1 MVLASMDIKRMRSV
15 LVCVTCIVFMPGYAY
30 ELDSDVVF
38 EIFSRLDKV
47 MKEQRELR
55 HSLDVAVGNMIHQ
68 ADIDEISNKM
78 EKQADKIVMLEE
90 AINMVEKQA
99 DRITNLGETT
109 NRIEK
114 KVDNKISS
122 LEKANN
128 KIKRQADRISKL
140 EETVKNKANGVA
152 SIENEVQK
160 QNNRIAKLEN
170 STLNNENSY
179 DEKLSNFTNEV
190 KLQMSSL
197 NASQISS
204 FDMIL
209 KVTEKTLSVALT
221 DYSSYMNDTFLNLK
235 QEIVTSANE
244 TERKLKTLQGKTD
257 HYRKTLND
265 ANGAIQQ
272 LKTKIVN
279 VESRQETLQKKV
291 DKETDHC
298 TKTLKTTNGEIQQL
312 GTRMVNVETRQAMLK
327 EKSDIHTKTL
337 NTNNGKIQQLK
348 TRIGKVQSRQE
359 TLQEKVNKISDNYT
373 KTLKTTNGEIQQL
386 ETRMVNVETRQA
398 TLKEKSDI
406 HTKTL
411 NTNNGK
417 IQQLKTRIGNVQS
430 RQETLQEKV
439 DKISDHHTKT
449 LKTTNGEIQQLETRM
464 VNVET
469 RQGKRTAFTVYDASR
484 QTSGIL
490 NFTKVKLNEGY
501 VFDTTTGQFTSP
513 YAGVY
518 GFTASIIETGSGD
531 NYIHCR
537 IRKNGSDYVHVI
549 SRQGVIDD
557 ERVTDGRV
565 AATGTATLRLAK
577 KDSVDVWCHNRT
589 GINLGWSSF
598 SGFLI
603 TPDP

>member
-386 ETRMVNVETRQA
+386 ETRMVNVETRQ
-398 TLKEKSDI
+398 
-406 HTKTL
+406 
-411 NTNNGK
+411 
-417 IQQLKTRIGNVQS
+417 
-430 RQETLQEKV
+430 ETLQEKV